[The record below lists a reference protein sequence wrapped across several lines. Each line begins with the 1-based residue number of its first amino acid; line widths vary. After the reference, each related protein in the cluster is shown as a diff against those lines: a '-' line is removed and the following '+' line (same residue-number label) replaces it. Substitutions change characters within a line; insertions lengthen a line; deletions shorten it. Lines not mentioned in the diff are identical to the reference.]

1 MFAREN
7 TFDAQSGLSQSE
19 QRYKRNFESYS
30 SGQTTALPPDSPSQ
44 SDPEGHPPVTPQRRF
59 VTPKVQSQCDRK
71 PSLSILATGQSA
83 PVNPPPS
90 MSCPPPNPP
99 RTTMAH
105 LADDIKLPIFNE
117 MGSEDPEQFWF
128 LCEAV
133 WNAKSIT
140 DLDVRTA
147 QLITSFRDRALT
159 WFMKFSSNQHPTL
172 DEIKAAII
180 KEFKK
185 PKSESQSITEL
196 KEIQQRCGE
205 SVWDFDQ
212 RFKVLL
218 DQVSFT
224 ISPTQHKEWFITTL
238 LPHIRTPLMQQ
249 KVADQQEA
257 LEIAMKLE
265 TAPIGDD
272 SGLAQIQAQLAAMA
286 LELRDMKKAKT
297 S

>member
-1 MFAREN
+1 
-7 TFDAQSGLSQSE
+7 
-19 QRYKRNFESYS
+19 
-30 SGQTTALPPDSPSQ
+30 
-44 SDPEGHPPVTPQRRF
+44 
-59 VTPKVQSQCDRK
+59 
-71 PSLSILATGQSA
+71 
-83 PVNPPPS
+83 
-90 MSCPPPNPP
+90 
-99 RTTMAH
+99 MAH
-105 LADDIKLPIFNE
+105 LDDDIKLPIFKGT
-117 MGSEDPEQFWF
+117 GSEDPEQFWF

-196 KEIQQRCGE
+196 KEIQQRRGE

-224 ISPTQHKEWFITTL
+224 ISPVQHKEWFIASL

-249 KVADQQEA
+249 KVAN
-257 LEIAMKLE
+257 
-265 TAPIGDD
+265 
-272 SGLAQIQAQLAAMA
+272 
-286 LELRDMKKAKT
+286 
-297 S
+297 